1 MAQMAIKNEAN
12 TFTQITTFSQPLRA
26 AAGSAAAPS
35 YSFTDSTDMGMYRIA
50 NGILGFAPSGTEQIR
65 LTNVFAQFAGVLRAP
80 DGTNAA
86 PGFAFISDPGTGVQ
100 ATATSLNLIAN
111 GQSIAS
117 FTSSSDIFA
126 GVGRSWS
133 GQSDR
138 TAARP
143 AFNFNSDPDTG
154 FYNAGPN
161 SIGFAAGGVSIGTM
175 DSSAFWTANGVSIHG
190 DAAGD
195 AGNPSYAY
203 TNDTDTGV
211 FRVQA
216 NIMGFAAGGVRVG
229 SWGQGG
235 FGVDAGVPVFLSLPT
250 TPGIGG
256 SLWNDSGTV
265 KVA

>member
-1 MAQMAIKNEAN
+1 M
-12 TFTQITTFSQPLRA
+12 TSVFS
-26 AAGSAAAPS
+26 
-35 YSFTDSTDMGMYRIA
+35 
-50 NGILGFAPSGTEQIR
+50 
-65 LTNVFAQFAGVLRAP
+65 QFAGVLHAP
-80 DGTNAA
+80 DGTTAL
-86 PGFAFISDPGTGVQ
+86 PGYAFTSDLGTGIT
-100 ATATSLNLIAN
+100 ASATSLNISAN

-161 SIGFAAGGVSIGTM
+161 TIGFAAAGVSLATL

-190 DAAGD
+190 DAAGSIS
-195 AGNPSYAY
+195 NPSFSF
-203 TNDTDTGV
+203 TNDTDTGF

-256 SLWNDSGTV
+256 SLWNSSGV
-265 KVA
+265 VRVA